1 MKKNIFVATLLLFL
15 PSMLNAASIRLSPVN
30 VEILSDQSASSIS
43 LYNQSNES
51 ADLQIRIFEW
61 TQNAGQDQLIPTDD
75 IAISPPFLKLK
86 PNDSYNLRVVRI
98 KPEPISGEKTYR
110 IILDELPKPI
120 DSRKASQGVNVL
132 LRSSLPVF
140 VVNKDAITQLN
151 WKIDAKQNDTFLN
164 ISNIGN
170 RHALLNDLIL
180 IDNTENKSYP
190 IKVNTVNGYIL
201 SGKSKNYSINNFTY
215 QPNHKYSI
223 SLTVNGKKKPHFKRL
238 I

>member
-1 MKKNIFVATLLLFL
+1 MKKNIFIVMGLLISLCSTISAAT
-15 PSMLNAASIRLSPVN
+15 IRLSPVT
-30 VEILSDQSASSIS
+30 VEILSHQKASSIS

-86 PNDSYNLRVVRI
+86 PNESYNLRVVRI

-151 WKIDAKQNDTFLN
+151 WKIDAKQNDTSLN

-170 RHALLNDLIL
+170 RHALLNDLNL
-180 IDNTENKSYP
+180 VDNTENKSYP
-190 IKVNTVNGYIL
+190 IKVNTINGYIL
-201 SGKSKNYSINNFTY
+201 AGQARSYSVNNFIY

-223 SLTVNGKKKPHFKRL
+223 SLTVNGKKTTL
-238 I
+238 

>member
-1 MKKNIFVATLLLFL
+1 MKKNLFVATLLLFL

-75 IAISPPFLKLK
+75 IAVSPPFLKLK

-151 WKIDAKQNDTFLN
+151 WKIDAKQNDTSLN

-180 IDNTENKSYP
+180 VDNTENKSYP

-223 SLTVNGKKKPHFKRL
+223 SLTVNGKKTTL
-238 I
+238 

>member
-1 MKKNIFVATLLLFL
+1 MKKNIFVATILLLFL
-15 PSMLNAASIRLSPVN
+15 PSVLNAASIRLSPVN

-151 WKIDAKQNDTFLN
+151 WKIDAKQNDTSLN

-180 IDNTENKSYP
+180 VDNTENKSYP

-223 SLTVNGKKKPHFKRL
+223 SLTVNGKKNTL
-238 I
+238 

>member
-1 MKKNIFVATLLLFL
+1 MKKNTFVATSLLLFL
-15 PSMLNAASIRLSPVN
+15 PSVLNAASIRLSPVN
-30 VEILSDQSASSIS
+30 VEIFSDQSASSIS

-151 WKIDAKQNDTFLN
+151 WKIDAKQNDTSLN

-180 IDNTENKSYP
+180 VDNTENKSYP

-223 SLTVNGKKKPHFKRL
+223 SLTVNGKKTTL
-238 I
+238 

>member
-1 MKKNIFVATLLLFL
+1 MKKNIFIVMGLLISLSSTISAAT
-15 PSMLNAASIRLSPVN
+15 IRLSPVT
-30 VEILSDQSASSIS
+30 VEILSHQKASSIS
-43 LYNQSNES
+43 LYNQSNDS

-61 TQNAGQDQLIPTDD
+61 TQNDGQDQLIPTDD
-75 IAISPPFLKLK
+75 IAISPPFIKLK

-151 WKIDAKQNDTFLN
+151 WKIDAKQNDTSLN

-180 IDNTENKSYP
+180 VDNTENKSYP

-201 SGKSKNYSINNFTY
+201 SGKSKNYSISNFTY

-223 SLTVNGKKKPHFKRL
+223 SLTVNGKKTTL
-238 I
+238 

>member
-1 MKKNIFVATLLLFL
+1 MKKNIFVATSLLLFL
-15 PSMLNAASIRLSPVN
+15 PSVLNAASIRLSPVN

-151 WKIDAKQNDTFLN
+151 WKIDAKQNDTSLN

-180 IDNTENKSYP
+180 VDNTENKSYP

-201 SGKSKNYSINNFTY
+201 SENQKIT
-215 QPNHKYSI
+215 QLIILHI
-223 SLTVNGKKKPHFKRL
+223 SQITNTVFL
-238 I
+238 

>member
-1 MKKNIFVATLLLFL
+1 MLFL
-15 PSMLNAASIRLSPVN
+15 PSVLNAASIRLSPVN

-75 IAISPPFLKLK
+75 IAVSPPFLKLK

-151 WKIDAKQNDTFLN
+151 WKIDAKQNDTALN

-180 IDNTENKSYP
+180 VDNTENKSYP

-223 SLTVNGKKKPHFKRL
+223 SLTVNGKKPHFKRL